1 MVKYTFL
8 SLVTGKKTKQA
19 SRLRFNSFG
28 AALPEERERKYQ
40 EREDKLLEKKLEL
53 LEAEKKLALAN
64 TDLVKKQI
72 EEIDARI
79 QQGQ

>member
-1 MVKYTFL
+1 MYVFV
-8 SLVTGKKTKQA
+8 LVPGKKAKQA
-19 SRLRFNSFG
+19 PRIRFNSFR
-28 AALPEERERKYQ
+28 ASLLEERERKYH